1 MNKALGW
8 IPVSC
13 EQCKHRDPDSWGCAA
28 FPEGIPFDVR
38 GRADSHLLPLPNDRG
53 IQFEPSNAFLQELE
67 EEGIL

>member
-28 FPEGIPFDVR
+28 FPEGIPVWIR
-38 GRADSHLLPLPNDRG
+38 GNVNSHLTPQPGDHD

-67 EEGIL
+67 EGIL